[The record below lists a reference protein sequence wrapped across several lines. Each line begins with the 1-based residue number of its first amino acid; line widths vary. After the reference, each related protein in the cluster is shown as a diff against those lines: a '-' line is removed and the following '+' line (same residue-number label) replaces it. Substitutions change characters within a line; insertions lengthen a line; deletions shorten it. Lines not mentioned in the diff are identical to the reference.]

1 MPGGGSIAKIDDGG
15 ALKVGP
21 KSAGAT
27 PGPACYMRGGE
38 NPCVTDAN
46 IVLGKLNQKK
56 ILGGRMDVD
65 IELAKNAIKTKDL

>member
-1 MPGGGSIAKIDDGG
+1 MRAQHLDW
-15 ALKVGP
+15 
-21 KSAGAT
+21 
-27 PGPACYMRGGE
+27 PAICAAV

-65 IELAKNAIKTKDL
+65 IELAKNAVKTKSVINPTWI